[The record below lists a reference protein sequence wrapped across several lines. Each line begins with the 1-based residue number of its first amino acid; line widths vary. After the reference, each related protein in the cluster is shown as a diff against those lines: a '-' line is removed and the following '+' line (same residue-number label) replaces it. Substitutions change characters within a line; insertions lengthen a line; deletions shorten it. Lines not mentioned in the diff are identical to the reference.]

1 MIMKIRLCLICLI
14 SVLLIANLNCE
25 IYANDG
31 SAGWRGPDRVDAICE
46 KRVQAKLGYTRL
58 RVGAN
63 KNFPY
68 IEKVKIPNN
77 IIVSVYAEVTDSENN
92 KWDLISYINID
103 IDNNI
108 ELANELGFGDEEIN
122 ELAKMTDEEK
132 YKLVIDD
139 IYYQTNRVEF
149 AWANSGD
156 LISIDKDDSKIEIE
170 EREGN
175 KNDNIEIEENTIPN
189 KFEKDK
195 SSNKSGVFEEKKT
208 IFDIIKKFFGIE

>member
-1 MIMKIRLCLICLI
+1 M
-14 SVLLIANLNCE
+14 IANLNCE
-25 IYANDG
+25 IFANDG

-77 IIVSVYAEVTDSENN
+77 IIVSVYAEITDSENN

-103 IDNNI
+103 IDNRI
-108 ELANELGFGDEEIN
+108 ELVDALWLEDEEIN

-132 YKLVIDD
+132 YKLVVDEAYHNMD
-139 IYYQTNRVEF
+139 RVEF
-149 AWANSGD
+149 AWVNSRD
-156 LISIDKDDSKIEIE
+156 LITIDKYDNRIEIE
-170 EREGN
+170 ESVGN
-175 KNDNIEIEENTIPN
+175 KNDNIEIEENIISN
-189 KFEKDK
+189 EIERDK
-195 SSNKSGVFEEKKT
+195 ESNKSSVFEEKKT
-208 IFDIIKKFFGIE
+208 IFDIIQKFFGIE